1 MNKRGPD
8 ARERR
13 LAMLVGL
20 TLHRRLDGT
29 WAARSQTATVYVIDG
44 TNAGW
49 RRFRRFVADV
59 SGGGFRFP

>member
-1 MNKRGPD
+1 MNKRGPE

-20 TLHRRLDGT
+20 SLHRRLDGT
-29 WAARSQTATVYVIDG
+29 WAARSSNGTVYVIDG
-44 TNAGW
+44 THAGW

-59 SGGGFRFP
+59 AGGGFRF